1 VGAGRRRPVGVL
13 AVQGGF
19 AAHARALVELG
30 HAVREVRGPRD
41 LVDLAGLVLP
51 GGESTTQLRL
61 LGVLGLEEALVAF
74 AASGRP
80 ILATCAGLILVAL
93 RVTSPEQRSL
103 GLVDVTVARNAWGTQ
118 RDSFEGTDDAGRHP
132 LVFIRAPRIVSVG
145 PGVEVLATLAGE
157 AVLVRQG
164 NVTGATFHPE
174 LTADRRV
181 HRDVFG
187 DRCATGVDPA
197 MAGVAPP

>member
-1 VGAGRRRPVGVL
+1 ML

-19 AAHARALVELG
+19 AAHARVLGALG

-41 LVDLAGLVLP
+41 LAGLAGLVLP

-61 LGVLGLEEALVAF
+61 LGVLGLDEPLVAF

-80 ILATCAGLILVAL
+80 ILAPCAGLILVAA
-93 RVTSPEQRSL
+93 RVSPPEQRSL
-103 GLVDVTVARNAWGTQ
+103 GLVDVTVERNAWGTQ
-118 RDSFEGTDDAGRHP
+118 RDSFEGTDDTGRHP
-132 LVFIRAPRIVSVG
+132 LVFIRAPRIASVG
-145 PGVEVLATLAGE
+145 PSVEVLATLAGE

-174 LTADRRV
+174 LTADRGV

-187 DRCATGVDPA
+187 EPRASGVEA
-197 MAGVAPP
+197 AVGWYR